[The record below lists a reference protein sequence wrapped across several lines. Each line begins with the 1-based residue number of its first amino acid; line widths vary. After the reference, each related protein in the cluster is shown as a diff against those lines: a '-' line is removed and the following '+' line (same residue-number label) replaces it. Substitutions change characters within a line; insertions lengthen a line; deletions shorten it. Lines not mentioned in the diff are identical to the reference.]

1 MREPRASVSYAKPS
15 VGGDLYYPLLSAT
28 VDAKK
33 VVATLDS
40 TVALPALTSVVTVFM
55 AAGFG
60 GPTHG
65 TAGYFERYSS
75 SVGGFIPAG
84 SVAPSNLILGGLND
98 VHPLVYHYS
107 APWSSAA
114 IIIRR
119 TNIANQGIT
128 EVSSEYGTVSV
139 YDSNFTALNAD
150 TLYWTNVAS
159 GQRIFG
165 DLPRTTGEEV
175 TLTWS

>member
-55 AAGFG
+55 LSNYG
-60 GPTHG
+60 GGNG
-65 TAGYFERYSS
+65 TVGYFTRYVS
-75 SVGGFIPAG
+75 SVGGFVPSG
-84 SVAPSNLILGGLND
+84 SAAPSNLILGGVND
-98 VHPLVYHYS
+98 VHPYVYYYQV
-107 APWSSAA
+107 PWSSPAV
-114 IIIRR
+114 IIKR
-119 TNIANQGIT
+119 TDIANQGIT

-139 YDSNFTALNAD
+139 YDNNFTAVDAD
-150 TLYWTNVAS
+150 TLYWANAQS
-159 GQRIFG
+159 SQRIFG

>member
-28 VDAKK
+28 VDSKR

-40 TVALPALTSVVTVFM
+40 TVALPPLTSVVTVYM
-55 AAGFG
+55 LAGFG

-65 TAGYFERYSS
+65 TAGYFTRYNSG
-75 SVGGFIPAG
+75 VGAFVPAG
-84 SVAPSNLILGGLND
+84 SAAPSNLILGGVND

-107 APWSSAA
+107 APWSSPA
-114 IIIRR
+114 IIIKR
-119 TNIANQGIT
+119 TDIANQGIT

-139 YDSNFTALNAD
+139 YDSNFTALDAD
-150 TLYWTNVAS
+150 TLYWTNTQS
-159 GQRIFG
+159 SQRIFG
-165 DLPRTTGEEV
+165 ELPRTTGEEV